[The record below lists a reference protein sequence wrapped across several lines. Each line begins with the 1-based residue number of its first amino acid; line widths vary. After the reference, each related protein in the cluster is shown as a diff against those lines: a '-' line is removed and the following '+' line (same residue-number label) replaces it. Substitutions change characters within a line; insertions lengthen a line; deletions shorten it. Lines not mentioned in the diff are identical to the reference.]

1 MIMKPLNFQSPTMQM
16 PSKGA
21 ETDLA
26 NCKLQKLVN
35 QHGLPG
41 GLLQPQPG
49 LSVACYHEGLYKYL
63 TI

>member
-1 MIMKPLNFQSPTMQM
+1 MIMKPLNFQSPTIQM

-35 QHGLPG
+35 QQLHGLPG
-41 GLLQPQPG
+41 GLLQPQLE
-49 LSVACYHEGLYKYL
+49 LSDECCHEG
-63 TI
+63 